1 MEAIQNKISDMLFH
15 TWLIECSTSL
25 INNLLDSGDRPAVL
39 SALMKQ
45 QTTDR
50 AREVLNHG
58 MDIQGGGAICLGYTN
73 FLEKFYRSAPIS
85 ITVEGSN
92 TLTKNLIIFGQ
103 GLNKSHP
110 YIFPILENI
119 LDDDFNGFKK
129 NIKSQ
134 LQYAFKLYFKTF
146 SFFNTALEKQ
156 VISFAILSNFIA
168 LQGGKIK
175 SNQSL
180 SGDMAD
186 IFSNL
191 YLAYSVKWYHKH
203 NNVSDT
209 LTNYCVDRLLDENT
223 TIINRV
229 ISNNNFYLL
238 WQKKKKIGDI
248 KYSRKKDLIIE
259 LGKNEKIMNVLKTDL
274 YTRDNILGDFELLE
288 NLNSDNDN
296 YHKLVDKI
304 IQVDEFNIIKG

>member
-1 MEAIQNKISDMLFH
+1 MFYIISICLTNF
-15 TWLIECSTSL
+15 
-25 INNLLDSGDRPAVL
+25 V
-39 SALMKQ
+39 ALK
-45 QTTDR
+45 
-50 AREVLNHG
+50 
-58 MDIQGGGAICLGYTN
+58 GGAI
-73 FLEKFYRSAPIS
+73 
-85 ITVEGSN
+85 
-92 TLTKNLIIFGQ
+92 
-103 GLNKSHP
+103 
-110 YIFPILENI
+110 
-119 LDDDFNGFKK
+119 KK
-129 NIKSQ
+129 EQ
-134 LQYAFKLYFKTF
+134 M
-146 SFFNTALEKQ
+146 
-156 VISFAILSNFIA
+156 
-168 LQGGKIK
+168 
-175 SNQSL
+175 L

-238 WQKKKKIGDI
+238 WHLRKKIGDI

-274 YTRDNILGDFELLE
+274 YTSDNILGDFELLE
-288 NLNSDNDN
+288 NLNSDNDH